1 MRKLFLVLLL
11 TVVTF
16 ANIGTIMTIQGK
28 ASVNRAG
35 KLVKASNGMNLFE
48 GDQIITQKKT
58 KVQIM
63 LNDNTTITIGPHSVF
78 SFEEYF
84 FDGTDN
90 SSATMKAT
98 RGFFRSVTGE
108 IGKLAPERF
117 KIKTNLAT
125 IGVRGTDFS
134 AQLQNTTALYK
145 CYSGEIVVSFEGNK
159 QSVIAG
165 DMLQLQLD
173 GSAVKAQPIQAFKAI
188 PKSEVSASNVV
199 QTETL
204 SDISGIKH
212 DIKDIKFD
220 CQVK

>member
-11 TVVTF
+11 TVGTF

-28 ASVNRAG
+28 ASVNRAD
-35 KLVKASNGMNLFE
+35 KSVKATNGMNLFE
-48 GDQIITQKKT
+48 GDQIITQNKT

-63 LNDNTTITIGPHSVF
+63 LNDNTAITIGPHSAF
-78 SFEEYF
+78 SFEEYLY
-84 FDGTDN
+84 DGTD
-90 SSATMKAT
+90 SSSVTMKAT
-98 RGFFRSVTGE
+98 RGFFRSVTGK

-117 KIKTNLAT
+117 KVKTNLAT

-134 AQLQNTTALYK
+134 AQLQDTTAVYK

-173 GSAVKAQPIQAFKAI
+173 GSTVKVQPIKALKTI
-188 PKSEVSASNVV
+188 SKSKVSANNIIH
-199 QTETL
+199 TEAL

-220 CQVK
+220 CQIK